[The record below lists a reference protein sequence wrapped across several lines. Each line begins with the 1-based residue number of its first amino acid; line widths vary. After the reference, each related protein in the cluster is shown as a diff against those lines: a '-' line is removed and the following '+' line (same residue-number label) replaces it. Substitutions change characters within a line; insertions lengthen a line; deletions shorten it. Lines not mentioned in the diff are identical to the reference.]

1 METSTTKKSNKTL
14 WIVLIILAVVV
25 ICCILA
31 TIGGFAFMGTGLNFF
46 ANEMFTE
53 DPVEVHQIASDIMDY
68 DLPPGYEE
76 QMAMNMFGLGDMV
89 ILVNDDRGQVIAFLQ
104 FKAGIPMDEE
114 QVRHQMQSSIQRQG
128 ETQMT
133 YVGEWPATIRGQE
146 VMVQEYEGIS
156 EEGIPMRELITVFEG
171 KAGNIFLMIMGA
183 DSTWDQSEIENFME
197 SIN

>member
-1 METSTTKKSNKTL
+1 METNTTKKSNKTL
-14 WIVLIILAVVV
+14 WIVLIVLAVIV

-53 DPVEVHQIASDIMDY
+53 DPAEVHRIASDIMDY

-114 QVRHQMQSSIQRQG
+114 QVRHQMQSSIQSQG
-128 ETQMT
+128 ETEMT

-146 VMVQEYEGIS
+146 VMIQEYEGVS
-156 EEGIPMRELITVFEG
+156 ENGVPMRELITVFEG
-171 KAGNIFLMIMGA
+171 KSGDIFLMIMGA